1 MKEINKCPN
10 CGAGITYNEDKTEA
24 KCLYCNSKFE
34 LDKAN
39 PQPQTANIKDLQ
51 VEYEE
56 VKTKRPRVNIFILWV
71 LFMTFPPFAIFYLV
85 SQIIKQKNWDD
96 KYRH

>member
-34 LDKAN
+34 LDEAK

-51 VEYEE
+51 IDDDDNTPTP
-56 VKTKRPRVNIFILWV
+56 KAKFS
-71 LFMTFPPFAIFYLV
+71 LFVFMLLFCINPIFAIIYAILK
-85 SQIIKQKNWDD
+85 STKK
-96 KYRH
+96 